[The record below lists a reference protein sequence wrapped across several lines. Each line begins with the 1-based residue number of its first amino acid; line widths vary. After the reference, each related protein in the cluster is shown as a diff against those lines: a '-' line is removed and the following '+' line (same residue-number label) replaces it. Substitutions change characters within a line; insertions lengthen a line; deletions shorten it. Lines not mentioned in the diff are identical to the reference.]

1 MSLFRNLNLELTG
14 NHPPWTKSGLY
25 VFGFLA
31 FINLYLIEFWSIIQ
45 QSLKLYRFFFSKTR
59 EICVKYCEQ
68 ELTQDPMQYW
78 I

>member
-1 MSLFRNLNLELTG
+1 MFPPHAYTPHTNTKIYVSLFRNLNLELTG

-45 QSLKLYRFFFSKTR
+45 QSLKLYRIFFLKR
-59 EICVKYCEQ
+59 EKFV
-68 ELTQDPMQYW
+68 
-78 I
+78 